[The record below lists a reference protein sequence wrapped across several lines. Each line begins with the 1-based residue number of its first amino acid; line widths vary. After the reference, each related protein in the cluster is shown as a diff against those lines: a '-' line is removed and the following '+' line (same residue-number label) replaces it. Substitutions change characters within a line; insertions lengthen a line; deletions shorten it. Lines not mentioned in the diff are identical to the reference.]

1 LIIENLLL
9 VNEETR
15 PERFSCVRLAPSVQL
30 PITNFQF
37 PIFNNFQ
44 PPVGLVAFALCE
56 RTPGRMAASF
66 DIATPLIENRL
77 SKICYW

>member
-9 VNEETR
+9 VNEETQL
-15 PERFSCVRLAPSVQL
+15 ERFSCVRLAPSVQL

-44 PPVGLVAFALCE
+44 PPVGLAAFALCE
-56 RTPGRMAASF
+56 RTPGAWPPLPRLL
-66 DIATPLIENRL
+66 DIATPLIEN
-77 SKICYW
+77 